1 MPPFPP
7 WPAFRVGVGASSR
20 IPKPTERKAMAHP
33 KRRSSKARH
42 RLRKTHQFL
51 VAAPLSRCP
60 RCGAEGLPHRVCENC
75 GYYRNRKILLKE
87 EF

>member
-1 MPPFPP
+1 
-7 WPAFRVGVGASSR
+7 
-20 IPKPTERKAMAHP
+20 MAHP

-42 RLRKTHQFL
+42 RKRKTHQFL
-51 VAAPLSRCP
+51 VAQALSRCP

-75 GYYRNRKILLKE
+75 GFYRDRKVLLKE

>member
-1 MPPFPP
+1 
-7 WPAFRVGVGASSR
+7 
-20 IPKPTERKAMAHP
+20 MAHP

-42 RLRKTHQFL
+42 RKRKTHQFL
-51 VAAPLSRCP
+51 EAAPLSRCP

-75 GYYRNRKILLKE
+75 GFYRDRKILLKE